1 MKYTPSE
8 QRVEAVSEAMAEQMR
23 QVVQALGEQVRS
35 GEARLAVLEEAVM
48 RAMQEVGRAVLGA
61 LCELYAPVYAAPT
74 LACRCGSE
82 AVYQRRRVATT
93 KSVLGEIR
101 VQRPYYLCP
110 ACHHGFCP
118 LDEQLGLCAGGVSA
132 GLEALMALFGV
143 QFPFEE
149 AAGMLARLTLVEVSP
164 NACRHATES
173 LGALVAAAEAAER
186 QAAWA
191 DHAPQLPAVQE
202 PITGDFY
209 VSMDGVT
216 VHLEQKGWKN
226 QWLGAVYTTSS
237 QPAPQCPETLVVRT
251 QQPSFYTAL
260 GDIAT
265 FGQHLWLE
273 AQRRGLAQAKR
284 CIVIGDGAHW
294 LWQLAEEHF
303 PDGIQILDWYHAST
317 YVWKAAHA
325 IYGEGT
331 DFAKQW
337 AKQQLDRLWQGQVAA
352 LLPILEAHAAK
363 PAVQE
368 TLTYFRNNQQRMR
381 YDYFRAL
388 GLQIGSGTIESG
400 CKHVI
405 GARLKQAGMIWSP
418 EGATAV
424 AKLRTRLKSRR
435 WDETLALRPPSSRS
449 YHRKAA

>member
-1 MKYTPSE
+1 MKYTPSQ
-8 QRVEAVSEAMAEQMR
+8 QRVEALSEAMAGQMR
-23 QVVQALGEQVRS
+23 QVVQALGEKVRNGEQTLEGLEGEVVQV
-35 GEARLAVLEEAVM
+35 
-48 RAMQEVGRAVLGA
+48 MQALGRAVLGA
-61 LCELYAPVYAAPT
+61 VCELYTPVYAAPT
-74 LACRCGSE
+74 VACACGGE
-82 AVYQRRRVATT
+82 ARYQRRRVGQT
-93 KSVLGEIR
+93 KSVLGEIA
-101 VQRPYYLCP
+101 VHRPYYLCP
-110 ACHHGFCP
+110 TCHHGFCP
-118 LDEQLGLCAGGVSA
+118 LDEQLGLCAGGMSA
-132 GLEALMALFGV
+132 GLQAVMALLGV

-149 AAGMLARLTLVEVSP
+149 AAAMLARLTLVQVSP
-164 NACRHATES
+164 NACRQATES
-173 LGALVAAAEAAER
+173 LGALVAAEEAAER

-191 DHAPQLPAVQE
+191 DKSPQLPAVQE

-216 VHLEQKGWKN
+216 VHLEEKGWKN
-226 QWLGAVYTTSS
+226 QWLGAVYTTSA
-237 QPAPQCPETLVVRT
+237 QLAPQRPECVVVRT

-260 GDIAT
+260 GDITT

-303 PDGIQILDWYHAST
+303 PDAIQILDWYHAST

-337 AKQQLDRLWQGQVAA
+337 AKQQLDRLWQGQLPD
-352 LLPILEAHAAK
+352 LLRILESHATK
-363 PAVQE
+363 PAVRE
-368 TLTYFRNNQQRMR
+368 TLTYFRNNQHRMR
-381 YDYFRAL
+381 YDYFRTL

-405 GARLKQAGMIWSP
+405 GARLKQAGMIWST

-424 AKLRTRLKSRR
+424 AKLRSRLKSRR
-435 WDETLALRPPSSRS
+435 WDETLALRPPSARS